1 MKVSGTAQPTYMWM
15 KKEKYRIQEGK
26 KAQISSKQVQK
37 SDKLYGE
44 MFWSTASDDPDGA
57 TSQNASIWSRD

>member
-37 SDKLYGE
+37 SE
-44 MFWSTASDDPDGA
+44 
-57 TSQNASIWSRD
+57 